1 MTRPESPGDYAVGGR
16 RVQVADRFRKQAQGV
31 QVFFDRQVIG
41 KKLVGLIRNLA
52 LIVAGILIIFSL
64 TPVWFPVTPV
74 LTWYDRVFRAAN
86 FQRPLVNSLVVSI
99 SSTVCVL
106 VLNMMAA
113 YPLARLR
120 FPLRRVLYLFIIST
134 MMVPHQVQMIP
145 RYLMIL
151 KLHWTN
157 TYHGLFVP
165 YLGWPFG
172 VFLLVQFLQS
182 IPREL
187 EEAAKIDGASYLQIL
202 LHVIIPLTKGPLVT
216 LGILEFLGNWNAF
229 LWPLIAIS
237 SDKMRTVAIEVFFLQ
252 GKTVGSAELG
262 MVLVGA
268 VLCTLPVLIIYLIF
282 QRHIVG
288 SLGNLRLKG

>member
-1 MTRPESPGDYAVGGR
+1 MRHRFYRQAGR
-16 RVQVADRFRKQAQGV
+16 WVIARKLAE
-31 QVFFDRQVIG
+31 
-41 KKLVGLIRNLA
+41 LIRNLILVA
-52 LIVAGILIIFSL
+52 LGILILFPIYWMVNLSFQTVDQIFSL
-64 TPVWFPVTPV
+64 TPVWVPLTPV
-74 LTWYDRVFRAAN
+74 LTWYERVFTIAN
-86 FQRPLVNSLVVSI
+86 FQRPLLNSLIVSI

-120 FPLRRVLYLFIIST
+120 FPFRRVLFLFIIST
-134 MMVPHQVQMIP
+134 MMVPQQVQMIP
-145 RYLMIL
+145 RYLMTL
-151 KLHWTN
+151 RLHWMN

-172 VFLLVQFLQS
+172 VFLLAQFLQS

-187 EEAAKIDGASYLQIL
+187 EDAAKIDGANYLQIL
-202 LHVIIPLTKGPLVT
+202 LRVIVPLTKGPLVA
-216 LGILEFLGNWNAF
+216 LGILEFLGNWNTF
-229 LWPLIAIS
+229 LWALIVIS
-237 SDKMRTVAIEVFFLQ
+237 SDEMRTVAIEVFFLK

-268 VLCTLPVLIIYLIF
+268 VLCTLPVLIIYLVF

>member
-1 MTRPESPGDYAVGGR
+1 M
-16 RVQVADRFRKQAQGV
+16 ADRFHKQSN
-31 QVFFDRQVIG
+31 RRVIG
-41 KKLVGLIRNLA
+41 KKLMELVRNLA
-52 LIVAGILIIFSL
+52 LIAVGILIVFPIYWMVNLSFQTVDQIFSL

-74 LTWYDRVFRAAN
+74 LTWYEKVFRIAN
-86 FQRPLVNSLVVSI
+86 FQRPLMNSLIVSL

-120 FPLRRVLYLFIIST
+120 FPFRRMLYLFIIST
-134 MMVPHQVQMIP
+134 MMIPEQVQMIP
-145 RYLMIL
+145 RYLMTL
-151 KLHWTN
+151 RLHWTN

-172 VFLLVQFLQS
+172 VFLLAQFLQS

-187 EEAAKIDGASYLQIL
+187 EEAARIDGAGYLQIL
-202 LHVIIPLTKGPLVT
+202 LRIIVPLTKGPLVT
-216 LGILEFLGNWNAF
+216 LGVLEFVGNWNAF

-237 SDKMRTVAIEVFFLQ
+237 SDEMRTVAIEVAFLK
-252 GKTVGSAELG
+252 GKAAGSAELG

-288 SLGNLRLKG
+288 SLGNLQLKG